1 MVKKPDYILDVEK
14 NDGVLSIMR
23 FHMFDGFALKY
34 LDEKKYERVFEE
46 GSVKSSGKAKWLEVI
61 YKTAQPF
68 YLHFM
73 NDTEDDEQ
81 YCLNIYYKP
90 DRRNELIFFTTQVL
104 KPIKDGTNNDTTT
117 EGQNQ

>member
-1 MVKKPDYILDVEK
+1 
-14 NDGVLSIMR
+14 
-23 FHMFDGFALKY
+23 
-34 LDEKKYERVFEE
+34 
-46 GSVKSSGKAKWLEVI
+46 
-61 YKTAQPF
+61 
-68 YLHFM
+68 M

-81 YCLNIYYKP
+81 YWLNIYYKP